1 MKIAGRESGKKCIV
15 VDLVDK
21 NFVLVTGP
29 PKLTGVKRRRS
40 NIVHLE
46 AIGERF
52 EIKKGA
58 SDEEVT
64 KAIEKARKTDFM
76 KAEVGL
82 KTAAVA

>member
-1 MKIAGRESGKKCIV
+1 MKMAGRESGKKCIV

>member
-64 KAIEKARKTDFM
+64 KAIEKAKKTDFM

>member
-1 MKIAGRESGKKCIV
+1 MAGRESGKKCIV